1 MDKTQFLQHFK
12 GNIRLKLYI
21 LFFILVITGVVIFE
35 LHFHL
40 AGMIVFVIGVSTLF
54 VINGI
59 SPHKIKK

>member
-12 GNIRLKLYI
+12 GNTRLKLYI
-21 LFFILVITGVVIFE
+21 LFLILVISGVVIFE

-40 AGMIVFVIGVSTLF
+40 IGAIIFVIGCSILM
-54 VINGI
+54 VIHGI